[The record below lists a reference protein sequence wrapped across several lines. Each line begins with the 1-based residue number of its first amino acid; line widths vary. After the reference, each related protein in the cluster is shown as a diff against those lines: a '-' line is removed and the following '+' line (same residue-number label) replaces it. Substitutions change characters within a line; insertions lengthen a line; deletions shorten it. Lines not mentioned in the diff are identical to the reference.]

1 MKFLAM
7 ITSGGGGKKVLD
19 TEFKVVDIKL
29 NLLFISDDDIH
40 SMKKKYDSND
50 YLKIFAKE
58 EDAAYYDTFIPFN
71 KVQIAGKL
79 RKEKDE
85 FMSRGQLLDAA
96 K

>member
-1 MKFLAM
+1 
-7 ITSGGGGKKVLD
+7 
-19 TEFKVVDIKL
+19 
-29 NLLFISDDDIH
+29 
-40 SMKKKYDSND
+40 MKKKYDSND

-79 RKEKDE
+79 RKERDE